1 MTYDIIPAKRMYL
14 FAGNIV
20 YLHTIHAYEWA
31 KLKSGYS
38 CWVNQSH
45 YFKCNVQVHVWTM
58 SSPNLHFAIRLPSH
72 SYFKDSS
79 NTCSL
84 LFIYEVGRSNP
95 IATVVVG
102 PTTDVEVY
110 WPWSTYAKNTLSCSW
125 SLGHRLAPA
134 SYILSICYWAR
145 AVRVLT

>member
-1 MTYDIIPAKRMYL
+1 MILSLQNECIFLRATL
-14 FAGNIV
+14 FI
-20 YLHTIHAYEWA
+20 YTLSMHMSEQS
-31 KLKSGYS
+31 LSKSGYS

-58 SSPNLHFAIRLPSH
+58 SSPNLHFAMRLPSH

-84 LFIYEVGRSNP
+84 LFIYKVGRSNP
-95 IATVVVG
+95 IATVAVG

-110 WPWSTYAKNTLSCSW
+110 WPWSTYAMNTLSCSW